1 MMKKYNRIFV
11 LGLALSLVLVA
22 FSAAFGFEKAK
33 FAVISDTHIALY
45 GVNKFKMGAASIKI
59 FENTLKTLNEIDDL
73 DFVVVT
79 GDLLQD
85 GEPWNL
91 DLAKSYLDEL
101 RAPYYVVCGNHDYAP
116 SKQAK
121 PGGSPYVAVNKA
133 TFIWTFQG
141 HGYRGASAWWSAD
154 PMPGLHL
161 IGLDSTVPVGM
172 GGHIPL
178 SEMKF
183 LDLELYANR
192 DKVNII
198 FCHHN
203 FVPWSRGEEP
213 GERFFFMQVDNA
225 PEVRKIFEK
234 HLPASQVVIS
244 GHRHIGLRYKNVNGV
259 NYIVCP
265 PTVSYP
271 NQYTIF
277 TLTPTG
283 ISYETNWVPVERGI
297 IEEAKANFVKI
308 FRLDEKKVKFVEGPG
323 DVLKKGAIELK
334 PE

>member
-1 MMKKYNRIFV
+1 MMKEHNRLFM
-11 LGLALSLVLVA
+11 LGLALLLILVA
-22 FSAAFGFEKAK
+22 ISAAFGFEKAK
-33 FAVISDTHIALY
+33 FAVISDTHIALH
-45 GVNKFKMGAASIKI
+45 GVNKAKMGADSIKI
-59 FENTLKTLNEIDDL
+59 FENTIKTLNEIDNL

-91 DLAKSYLDEL
+91 DLAKAYLDEL
-101 RAPYYVVCGNHDYAP
+101 KAPYYVVCGNHDYAP

-121 PGGSPYVAVNKA
+121 PGGSQYVAVNKA
-133 TFIWTFQG
+133 AFIWTFQG
-141 HGYRGASAWWSAD
+141 HGYRGANAWWSAD

-161 IGLDSTVPVGM
+161 IGLDSTVPVEM

-183 LDLELYANR
+183 LDLELFINR

-203 FVPWSRGEEP
+203 FVPWSNSEEP
-213 GERFFFMQVDNA
+213 GGRLFFMQVDNA

-234 HLPASQVVIS
+234 HLLASQVVIS

-277 TLTPTG
+277 SLTPKG
-283 ISYETNWVPVERGI
+283 ISYETKWVPVERGL
-297 IEEAKANFVKI
+297 IEEAKANIVK
-308 FRLDEKKVKFVEGPG
+308 FWYLDERMLKFIEGPEA
-323 DVLKKGAIELK
+323 VLKKGAIELK
-334 PE
+334 SE